1 MPLPL
6 AAIGA
11 LAAGGGAALNSGST
25 IFTNFAQQK
34 HNRKMYELQKRDSLA
49 FWHLQNQYNSPEQQ
63 MQRLK
68 SAGLNPNLV
77 YGQSSGA
84 ASGQASQISTPDVQN
99 TQYRDPQFGNSV
111 SSAGL
116 AYLSA
121 ITDIEIKQAQV
132 DNLRA
137 QNQVIRQEY
146 ELKSAYTNRSKFD
159 LEFESELRGTSA
171 EARRERLRQLKTSTD
186 ISINEDIRRALL
198 TTSNLQQAA
207 ERVAT
212 MRQQQLS
219 MAQQR
224 AHSKMEMS
232 RIRIEK
238 ERLNAVIS
246 NTKMDTILKEKELE
260 LRKAGINPNDPMWA
274 RIAGRV
280 LADFFGYDES
290 DDIPSIMDF
299 FTKRFK

>member
-11 LAAGGGAALNSGST
+11 LAAGGGAALNSGSA
-25 IFTNFAQQK
+25 IFTNFAQQR
-34 HNRKMYELQKRDSLA
+34 HNRKMYELQKRDNLA
-49 FWHLQNQYNSPEQQ
+49 FWHLQNQYNSPEAQ
-63 MQRLK
+63 MGRLK
-68 SAGLNPNLV
+68 AAGLNPNLV

-84 ASGQASQISTPDVQN
+84 ASGQASPINTPDVQN
-99 TQYRDPQFGNSV
+99 TQFRDPQIGNSV

-137 QNQVIRQEY
+137 QNQVIKQEY
-146 ELKSAYTNRSKFD
+146 QLKSAYTDRSRFD
-159 LEFESELRGTSA
+159 LGFESELRDTSA
-171 EARRERLRQLKTSTD
+171 DFRRERLRQMKTGTD
-186 ISINEDIRRALL
+186 IAIREDVRRALL

-207 ERVAT
+207 ERINT

-219 MAQQR
+219 MQQQR

-238 ERLNAVIS
+238 QRLNEVIQGTRKD
-246 NTKMDTILKEKELE
+246 NTLKDLE
-260 LRKAGINPNDPMWA
+260 IDLRKQGINPNDPMWS
-274 RIAGRV
+274 RIAGRM
-280 LADFFGYDES
+280 LQDLFG
-290 DDIPSIMDF
+290 DDDSPSILDF
-299 FTKRFK
+299 FTRSKFK

>member
-34 HNRKMYELQKRDSLA
+34 HNRKMYELQKKDALA

-63 MQRLK
+63 VARLK
-68 SAGLNPNLV
+68 AGGLSPALM
-77 YGQSSGA
+77 YGQSAGG
-84 ASGQASQISTPDVQN
+84 ASGQASQINIPDVQN
-99 TQYRDPQFGNSV
+99 TQFRDPQIGDSV

-137 QNQVIRQEY
+137 QNQVIKQEY
-146 ELKSAYTNRSKFD
+146 QLKSAYTDRSRFD
-159 LEFESELRGTSA
+159 LGFESELKDVSA
-171 EARRERLRQLKTSTD
+171 EARRERLRQMKTGTD
-186 ISINEDIRRALL
+186 ISIREDIRRALL

-207 ERVAT
+207 ERIAT
-212 MRQQQLS
+212 MKQQQLT
-219 MAQQR
+219 MQQQR
-224 AHSKMEMS
+224 AHSKMEVS
-232 RIRIEK
+232 RIAVEK
-238 ERLNAVIS
+238 RRLAEVIQS
-246 NTKMDTILKEKELE
+246 TKKDNVLKDLE
-260 LRKAGINPNDPMWA
+260 IDLRKQGINPNDPMWS
-274 RIAGRV
+274 RIAGRM
-280 LADFFGYDES
+280 LQDLFGDDDTPSILDFFKS
-290 DDIPSIMDF
+290 S
-299 FTKRFK
+299 RFK

>member
-34 HNRKMYELQKRDSLA
+34 HNRKMYNLQKNDALA

-63 MQRLK
+63 MGRLK
-68 SAGLNPNLV
+68 AAGLNPNLV

-84 ASGQASQISTPDVQN
+84 ASGQASPVSTPDVQN
-99 TQYRDPQFGNSV
+99 TQFRDPQIGGAV

-121 ITDIEIKQAQV
+121 ITDLEIKQAQV

-137 QNQVIRQEY
+137 TNQVIKQEY
-146 ELKSAYTNRSKFD
+146 QLKAAYTDRSRFD
-159 LEFESELRGTSA
+159 LGFETELRDVSA
-171 EARRERLRQLKTSTD
+171 DARREKLRQLKTGTD
-186 ISINEDIRRALL
+186 ISIREDIRRALL
-198 TTSNLQQAA
+198 TTSNLNQAA
-207 ERVAT
+207 ERIAT

-219 MAQQR
+219 MQQQR

-238 ERLNAVIS
+238 ERLNQVIDGVRKD
-246 NTKMDTILKEKELE
+246 NVLKDLE
-260 LRKAGINPNDPMWA
+260 IDLRKQGINPNDPMWS
-274 RIAGRV
+274 RIVGRIMSG
-280 LADFFGYDES
+280 LFDQDSNDSDTIWDKFFHS
-290 DDIPSIMDF
+290 
-299 FTKRFK
+299 FK